1 MKRILLIAFLAV
13 SLGLPA
19 SGPVQLKSFQS
30 ILDGLTRGASVRAV
44 FHYAR
49 CRMIRDNKEA
59 EKVPD
64 AIGGMT
70 LDTFEYF
77 APGSVGNKEG
87 FIASSHGVLISH
99 PRYGYVLN
107 HVKVRIHAD
116 GNVRIIARYL
126 DPRSLEVRMDESFY
140 TRIDTG
146 SHTTGAEFFRIP

>member
-1 MKRILLIAFLAV
+1 MKRILMIAFLAA

-19 SGPVQLKSFQS
+19 AGPVQLKSFQS
-30 ILDGLTRGASVRAV
+30 ILDSLTRGASVRAV
-44 FHYAR
+44 FHYSR
-49 CRMIRDNKEA
+49 CRMIRDNE
-59 EKVPD
+59 EVDKVPD

-77 APGSVGNKEG
+77 APGSIGNKAG

-116 GNVRIIARYL
+116 GKVRVIARYL
-126 DPRSLEVRMDESFY
+126 DPRSLEIRMDESFF
-140 TRIDTG
+140 TRIDKG
-146 SHTTGAEFFRIP
+146 SREAGAEFFQIP